1 MTPRSVRLLA
11 LLPFLFGAILAY
23 AQVRAIPA
31 EAKRAFIRH
40 VQEARVTANGK
51 TMQLAPGATIRN
63 AQNLLTVP
71 VSIPRDGAWAEYTI
85 DGNGQISRV
94 WLLTPEELKQPSRGG
109 G

>member
-1 MTPRSVRLLA
+1 MTPRSIRSLVLLIA
-11 LLPFLFGAILAY
+11 FGTTFAY
-23 AQVRAIPA
+23 AQSRAIPA

-40 VQEARVTANGK
+40 VQESRVTVDGK
-51 TMQLAPGATIRN
+51 PMQLAPGATIRN

-71 VSIPRDGAWAEYTI
+71 VSIPRDGAWAEYTM

>member
-1 MTPRSVRLLA
+1 MTPRSVRSLVLLMA
-11 LLPFLFGAILAY
+11 FGTAFSY
-23 AQVRAIPA
+23 AQSRAIPA

-40 VQEARVTANGK
+40 VQEARVTVDGK
-51 TMQLAPGATIRN
+51 PMQLAPGATIRN